1 MTDNRPESVFQKHIA
16 RYLEKQ
22 QGYTVLEAEEISDKD
37 FYLVEP
43 VLLGFLKATQA
54 DTLKALEA
62 NYGSGAFTEII
73 SVLKSTVAY
82 KPLWLIMREGLTVDN
97 HHFQLFYPVP
107 RSSRGVS
114 HKYWQENR
122 FQLKTELLIGEN
134 KRPDIVLFLNGLPIV
149 VIELKHEKAG
159 QSVHDAVTQFNNRNH
174 DDKIFQLPFLYV
186 AMDTSEV
193 KLATNPREEAYFL
206 WHNAGLV
213 NEPQTEGE
221 YPVEYFYRDVLAKNN
236 LLAALSFYLIYVPP
250 VDDKAA
256 YSLFPRYHQSRLV
269 NNLSTDIA
277 IYFKTTNEVG
287 KKYLV
292 NHSAG
297 SGKTLTIS
305 WLAER
310 LHSLYQVNTKLF
322 DIVFI
327 ITDRKDLDKNVQDD
341 LDCFAHLSEQLVYA
355 KHSAELG
362 EAILQKQSIIVTTI
376 QKFQYASKV
385 LNEEDSL
392 RNIRVAFLIDEAH
405 RSQEGKG
412 GRAIR
417 YPFKQDVKIEAAEH
431 KHEVKEGR
439 LANTLPLPSIEQASD
454 SIEDIKQIVRAYM
467 PNQLFVAFTATPVK
481 TTVQLFGEPFDTYSE
496 SEAIAEGYILDVAA
510 HIISYDTLYN
520 LHSSLV
526 PSDDDKLYP
535 KGIVSRLL
543 KQVAFEDE
551 ALIQYKSEVILRT
564 FEEQIEA
571 MIDNK
576 AKAMVVTSSRIAGL
590 LYFKILQ
597 NKIAEKHKAEP
608 DKYNYKVLYAFSD
621 FTHRDTN
628 EEIKEKAINGL
639 EKKEKIEDRF
649 KQDDYRILVVASKFQ
664 TGFNE
669 PLLAGMFLD
678 KPVLDKNAVQT
689 LSRLNRCYEGK
700 KKVVV
705 LDFTNNTANIIKAFN
720 KYRQGTPYQASEPDE
735 KKVTRLY
742 NEIIALGLF
751 TDTDASQFMALLKE
765 SDDAKTQAMV
775 NNCRKHLNFYYETVV
790 ERKDYVYQLAKLIKA
805 FNFLSNFYNYSEDIE
820 QFVFF
825 SEVIGL
831 QLIKE
836 DSESELMK
844 EISKVL
850 LSKGAVKFLGEM
862 DFKPERI
869 KKLSGKGGNP
879 VPTPPPKTT
888 VDIAIADIKER
899 YSISDEEALIIREV
913 CEEKQQDKALL
924 ADIISNK
931 DRPLFLSDT
940 LKPRIRA
947 SIKKA
952 YEDREHF
959 NEVYEDKYID
969 DGAIFDMMANSVL
982 DFGKSAAG

>member
-1 MTDNRPESVFQKHIA
+1 MTDDRPESQFQKHIA
-16 RYLEKQ
+16 NYLEKQ
-22 QGYTVLEAEEISDKD
+22 QGYTILEAEDISDKD
-37 FYLVEP
+37 FYLVES
-43 VLLGFLKATQA
+43 VLLGFIKATQP

-62 NYGSGAFTEII
+62 DYGAGAFAEII
-73 SVLKSTVAY
+73 SVLKQALEY
-82 KPLWLIMREGLTVDN
+82 KPLWLIMRSGLNVDN
-97 HHFQLFYPVP
+97 HIFQLYYPAP
-107 RSSRGVS
+107 RSSIS
-114 HKYWQENR
+114 ISNLHWQENR
-122 FQLKTELLIGEN
+122 FQLKTELIIGGN

-159 QSVHDAVTQFNNRNH
+159 QTVHDAVKQFNDRNH
-174 DDKIFQLPFLYV
+174 NDKIFQLPFLYV

-193 KLATNPREEAYFL
+193 KLATNPCKEAYFL
-206 WHNAGLV
+206 WHNTGLI
-213 NEPQTEGE
+213 NEPQDGEE
-221 YPVEYFYRDVLAKNN
+221 YPVKYFYRDVLAKSN
-236 LLAALSFYLIYVPP
+236 LLTALSFYLIYVPQ
-250 VDDKAA
+250 VDDKPA

-269 NNLSTDIA
+269 NDLSTDIVT
-277 IYFKTTNEVG
+277 YFNETNEVG

-310 LHSLYQVNTKLF
+310 LHSLYQSDTKLF

-327 ITDRKDLDKNVQDD
+327 LTDRKDLDKNVQDD

-355 KHSAELG
+355 KHSTELG
-362 EAILQKQSIIVTTI
+362 EAIQKKQSIIVTTI
-376 QKFQYASKV
+376 QKFQYVSKV
-385 LNEEDSL
+385 LSEDDSL
-392 RNIRVAFLIDEAH
+392 KQIRVAFLIDEAH

-412 GRAIR
+412 GKAIR
-417 YPFKQDVKIEAAEH
+417 YPFKLDVKKDAIESKNEI
-431 KHEVKEGR
+431 KEGF
-439 LANTLPLPSIEQASD
+439 LKNTKPLSAVEQASD
-454 SIEDIKQIVRAYM
+454 NIEDIKKIVRAYM
-467 PNQLFVAFTATPVK
+467 PNQLFVAFTATPIK

-496 SEAIAEGYILDVAA
+496 AEAIAEGYILDVAA

-520 LHSSLV
+520 LHSPLV
-526 PSDDDKLYP
+526 PSDTDKLYP

-551 ALIQYKSEVILRT
+551 ALIQYKAEVILRT
-564 FEEQIEA
+564 FEEQIEELIA
-571 MIDNK
+571 HK
-576 AKAMVVTSSRIAGL
+576 AKAMVVTSSRVAGL
-590 LYFKILQ
+590 LYFKILKD
-597 NKIAEKHKAEP
+597 KIAEKHKANPE
-608 DKYNYKVLYAFSD
+608 KYNYKVLYAFSD
-621 FTHRDTN
+621 FTHGKTN
-628 EEIKEKAINGL
+628 EEIREKTINGL
-639 EKKEKIEDRF
+639 DRKEKIEDRF
-649 KQDDYRILVVASKFQ
+649 KQDDYRIMVVASKFQ

-689 LSRLNRCYEGK
+689 LSRLNRCHEGK

-705 LDFTNNTANIIKAFN
+705 LDFTNNTANIVKAFN
-720 KYRQGTPYQASEPDE
+720 KYREGTPYQASEPDE
-735 KKVTRLY
+735 QKVTRLY
-742 NEIIALGLF
+742 NEIIDRGLF
-751 TDTDASQFMALLKE
+751 TDTDASQFMSLLKE
-765 SDDAKTQAMV
+765 PDDAKTQSMA
-775 NNCRKHLNFYYETVV
+775 NRCRERLRFFYETAA
-790 ERKDYVYQLAKLIKA
+790 ERKDYIYQLAKLIKA
-805 FNFLSNFYNYSEDIE
+805 FNFLSSFYSYSENIE

-836 DSESELMK
+836 GSESELMK

-850 LSKGAVKFLGEM
+850 LSKGAVKFLGEV

-879 VPTPPPKTT
+879 IPTPPTKTT
-888 VDIAIADIKER
+888 VDIAIMDIKER

-913 CEEKQQDKALL
+913 CEERQQDKILL

-931 DRPLFLSDT
+931 DRPLFLKDT

-947 SIKKA
+947 SIKHA
-952 YEDREHF
+952 YENREHF

-969 DGAIFDMMANSVL
+969 DGAIFDMMANTVMA
-982 DFGKSAAG
+982 FGLKQPA

>member
-1 MTDNRPESVFQKHIA
+1 MKDKSPEAIFQDHIA

-22 QGYTVLEAEEISDKD
+22 QGYTVLEAEDISDKD
-37 FYLVEP
+37 FYLVES
-43 VLLGFLKATQA
+43 VLLGFIKATQPE
-54 DTLKALEA
+54 TFKALEVDYVA
-62 NYGSGAFTEII
+62 GAFERIVE
-73 SVLKSTVAY
+73 VLKSTLEY
-82 KPLWLIMREGLTVDN
+82 KALWLIMRSGLSVDN
-97 HHFQLFYPVP
+97 HHFQLFYSVP
-107 RSSRGVS
+107 RSSNS
-114 HKYWQENR
+114 INHQHWQKNR
-122 FQLKTELLIGEN
+122 FQLKTELIIGDN

-149 VIELKHEKAG
+149 VIELKHEKAK
-159 QSVHDAVTQFNNRNH
+159 QTVHDAVKQFNGRNH
-174 DDKIFQLPFLYV
+174 NDKIFQLPFLYV

-193 KLATNPREEAYFL
+193 KLATNPSEEGYFL
-206 WHNAGLV
+206 WHNAGLT

-221 YPVEYFYRDVLAKNN
+221 YPVEYFYRDVLAKTN
-236 LLAALSFYLIYVPP
+236 LLTALSFYLIYVPQA
-250 VDDKAA
+250 DDKSA

-269 NNLSTDIA
+269 NDLSTNIA
-277 IYFKTTNEVG
+277 TYFNETNEVG
-287 KKYLV
+287 RKYLI

-310 LHSLYQVNTKLF
+310 LHSLYQGNTKLF

-327 ITDRKDLDKNVQDD
+327 LTDRKDLDKNVQDD

-355 KHSAELG
+355 KNSAELDK
-362 EAILQKQSIIVTTI
+362 AIRLKQSIIVTTI
-376 QKFQYASKV
+376 QKFQYVSK
-385 LNEEDSL
+385 LLSEDDSL
-392 RNIRVAFLIDEAH
+392 KKIRVAFLIDEAH

-417 YPFKQDVKIEAAEH
+417 TPFKQDSKKAPTECKDEVQEGAAAYTQALDQ
-431 KHEVKEGR
+431 V
-439 LANTLPLPSIEQASD
+439 EQASD
-454 SIEDIKQIVRAYM
+454 SIEDIKQIVRAYI
-467 PNQLFVAFTATPVK
+467 PNQLFVAFTATPIK
-481 TTVQLFGEPFDTYSE
+481 ATVQLFGEPFDTYNE
-496 SEAIAEGYILDVAA
+496 AEAIAEGYILDVAA

-520 LHSSLV
+520 LHSPLV
-526 PSDDDKLYP
+526 PSENDKLYP

-551 ALIQYKSEVILRT
+551 ALIQYKAEVILRT
-564 FEEQIEA
+564 FEEQVEEL
-571 MIDNK
+571 IDNK

-590 LYFKILQ
+590 RYFNILKA
-597 NKIAEKHKAEP
+597 KIAEKHKAEP

-628 EEIKEKAINGL
+628 EEIREKAINGL
-639 EKKEKIEDRF
+639 DKKEKIEDRF
-649 KQDDYRILVVASKFQ
+649 KRDDYRIMVVASKFQ

-689 LSRLNRCYEGK
+689 LSRLNRCYKGK
-700 KKVVV
+700 KKVMV

-735 KKVTRLY
+735 HKVTHLY
-742 NEIIALGLF
+742 NEIIELGLF
-751 TDTDASQFMALLKE
+751 TGTDASQFMVLLKE
-765 SDDAKTQAMV
+765 SKDAKTQAMV
-775 NNCRKHLNFYYETVV
+775 NQCRVRLNFYYETLA
-790 ERKDYVYQLAKLIKA
+790 ERKDYIYQLAKLIKS
-805 FNFLSNFYNYSEDIE
+805 FNFLSSFYNYSEDIE

-836 DSESELMK
+836 GSESELMK

-850 LSKGAVKFLGEM
+850 LSKGAVKFLSEM
-862 DFKPERI
+862 DFKSERI

-879 VPTPPPKTT
+879 VPTPPTKTT
-888 VDIAIADIKER
+888 VDIAITDIKER

-913 CEEKQQDKALL
+913 CEERQQDKTLL
-924 ADIISNK
+924 ADISSNK
-931 DRPLFLSDT
+931 DRPLFLKDT

-947 SIKKA
+947 SIKQA

-959 NEVYEDKYID
+959 NEIYEGKYID
-969 DGAIFDMMANSVL
+969 DGAIFDMMANSIMAHGL
-982 DFGKSAAG
+982 NRPI